1 MNVALAGLTAREE
14 TALVMLIGKTLPD
27 FQCDAVPAGRQVPL
41 PLADLY
47 VLDLAGRGWACWMQE
62 IQDSLL
68 TSLNGAPAVLVAPA
82 FDETWAAL
90 EASSIKSQSLVLLHK
105 PYGVDDMRTALL
117 KAAPKKSLRP
127 APAPIPRPLPVALRA
142 PTARAPTPV
151 RPFAAPVTAQPV
163 VTAPAPPTDAPLAV
177 PAPVAIAPLSMAD
190 FQTQVAALPDS
201 EPKRFLSQLAEAL
214 MRRQPFEVRVTLL
227 NRLIFSPDVQWAA
240 SNMALPMLES
250 LCQSDTLAQDL
261 SIDPIEDR
269 DALSRAERLGMR
281 IQPLANLL
289 GRLMH
294 YRLNR
299 PL

>member
-14 TALVMLIGKTLPD
+14 TALVMLIGSTLPD
-27 FQCDAVPAGRQVPL
+27 FQCDTVPPGRQVPL

-47 VLDLAGRGWACWMQE
+47 VLDLAGRGWARWTQE
-62 IQDSLL
+62 VQESLL

-90 EASSIKSQSLVLLHK
+90 EASRIPSQSLVLLHK
-105 PYGVDDMRTALL
+105 PYGIGDMRSALL
-117 KAAPKKSLRP
+117 KAAPKKTLRP
-127 APAPIPRPLPVALRA
+127 APVPRPLPVTLRA
-142 PTARAPTPV
+142 PAAPAAVPV
-151 RPFAAPVTAQPV
+151 RPFAAPVTAPPV
-163 VTAPAPPTDAPLAV
+163 VIAPAPPADAPL

-190 FQTQVAALPDS
+190 FQARVAALPDS
-201 EPKRFLSQLAEAL
+201 EPKQFLSQLAEAL
-214 MRRQPFEVRVTLL
+214 LRGQPFEVRVTLL

-240 SNMALPMLES
+240 SNMALPMLEAM
-250 LCQSDTLAQDL
+250 CQSDTLAQDL
-261 SIDPIEDR
+261 SIDTIEDR

-289 GRLMH
+289 GMLMH